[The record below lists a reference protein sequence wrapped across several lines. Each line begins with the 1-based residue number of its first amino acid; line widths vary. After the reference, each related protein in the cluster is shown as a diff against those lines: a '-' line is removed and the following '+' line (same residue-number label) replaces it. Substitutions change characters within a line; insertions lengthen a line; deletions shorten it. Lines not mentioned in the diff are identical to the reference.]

1 MNDEKDTSGFFK
13 LSDAGTLLHAPNRVF
28 VQATK
33 ETPAIDL
40 IREKKDGYTYGEKE
54 TDGWQFFDSEAD
66 ACDAFG
72 IAPPPAEMSADVKVA
87 YETLTRALEKE
98 GKTVD
103 DVLSA
108 SVKMADSPAV
118 KLARGEQ

>member
-66 ACDAFG
+66 A
-72 IAPPPAEMSADVKVA
+72 
-87 YETLTRALEKE
+87 
-98 GKTVD
+98 
-103 DVLSA
+103 VLSA